1 MKRSLPFIG
10 ITLFLFYLA
19 AYAQAQ
25 TNQTVGNG
33 AVTAP
38 VIFTGA
44 GCVFNWV
51 NDTPGIG
58 LAASGTGNIP
68 SFTAVNTGSGLV
80 TATITVTP
88 ASQDAFAYIINQGTS
103 SVSVIN
109 TATKA
114 VVATIPVRTSPFF
127 ISVSHDGSLVYLAH
141 FAGQYVTVI
150 NSSTNKVIDTIPV
163 SDNGSS
169 SLATSP
175 DGKLL
180 YVSTGTFLSNVNR
193 QFVVQVIDILSK
205 SLITN
210 IVVGQ
215 TPFDILVSPDGSK
228 LYTANNGSNNVTVIN
243 ATNNTVI
250 TTVPVDL
257 GPREMVLSLD
267 GSKLFVVNNIANTVS
282 VIDLVSYSVIATI
295 PVGLAP
301 ISIAL
306 SPDGSRAFVVN
317 LQSNDVTVINTA
329 TNSLVSSTFIPVG
342 KNPLGISFTPDG
354 KEAYVVNSQSNSVS
368 VINTATNIVSTT
380 ITGGAMPFSNPQA
393 EGSNFITNSPHCS
406 STPFTFT
413 ITVNPG
419 PTITTSAVTGN
430 IAACPGSVSVSPN
443 IGQFTVSGSTL
454 IGDITATA
462 SAGFELSLASGTGY
476 GNRLVI
482 TQSGGVVNSTII
494 YIRSVVAALPGNLTG
509 NVVLT
514 STGATNQNVAVTGI
528 VNTLPVAAFT
538 VSAITCSGNAT
549 IFKDASTITPGNTA
563 KAWLWDFGDGQTSNM
578 QNPTHIYAAAGN
590 YNVVLT
596 VADNIGCS
604 GTSSPVNVHVTAQ
617 PIANFTVSA
626 TDCPGQSIIFTDNSN
641 STDGTIIQW
650 TWSFGDGQTITK
662 TNNQPVTHVY
672 ATTGIDTVK
681 LTVTT
686 DKGCVSNIFAQV
698 LTIHPLPVVDFTL
711 PDVCLADAYA
721 QFTDKSTIAD
731 GTQSAFTWLWDF
743 GDANSTA
750 ANNTS
755 ILQNPKHKYSKEGN
769 YMATLTVTSKYGCA
783 TIKSQPFTVNGA
795 VPLAGF
801 TVENK
806 NNLCSTDSVTF
817 DDQSSVDFGN
827 ITRIVWF
834 FDYNNHPTDSVVYTT
849 ATMHT
854 DKKYRY
860 YYGLFN
866 SPLQQNYTV
875 MMVAYSGQICKN
887 VLQQTITVNANPI
900 VTLSPAANITLCQA
914 DNAIQIAENKNGFVG
929 MGVFTGTG
937 VSSTGL
943 FDPKVSGPGI
953 FTVNYLFTAN
963 NTACS
968 YSTTLQVIVNP
979 TPVVSVPV
987 AELTLLEGGQV
998 NLNAKATISSGTMT
1012 YKWSPSLGLNQ
1023 DNILNPMANPANDVL
1038 YTLTATSDKYC
1049 SATTQVWVKV
1059 LKSPIVPNA
1068 FTPNGDGINDTW
1080 NIKYL
1085 DQYPNATVEIF
1096 NRYGEKVY
1104 YSHNYPIPWDGTYK
1118 GTNLSAGTYYYVI
1131 NPNSGRKA
1139 LSGHV
1144 TIIR

>member
-10 ITLFLFYLA
+10 ILLILFCLT

-25 TNQTVGNG
+25 TSQTVGNG
-33 AVTAP
+33 APTAP
-38 VIFTGA
+38 VNFTGA

-51 NDTPGIG
+51 NNTPGIG

-68 SFTAVNTGSGLV
+68 SFTAINTGSGPV

-88 ASQDAFAYIINQGTS
+88 APQDALAYIINQTTN

-109 TATKA
+109 TAINS
-114 VVATIPVRTSPFF
+114 VVTTIPVRNLPFA
-127 ISVSHDGSLVYLAH
+127 ISVSHDGSLVYVAH
-141 FAGQYVTVI
+141 FIGSYVTVI
-150 NSSTNKVIDTIPV
+150 SSSTNKVIDTIPV
-163 SDNGSS
+163 LAAGSI

-180 YVSTGTFLSNVNR
+180 YVGTGRPPSNGNT
-193 QFVVQVIDILSK
+193 QYIVQVIDILSK

-215 TPFDILVSPDGSK
+215 NPFDILVSPDGSRI
-228 LYTANNGSNNVTVIN
+228 YTANGGSNNVTVIN
-243 ATNNTVI
+243 ATTNTVI
-250 TTVPVDL
+250 TTVPVDV

-267 GSKLFVVNNIANTVS
+267 GSKLFVVNSNTNTVS
-282 VIDLVSYSVIATI
+282 VIDLVSYSVTATI

-306 SPDGSRAFVVN
+306 SPDGSRIFVVN
-317 LQSNDVTVINTA
+317 NQSNDVSVINTA

-342 KNPLGISFTPDG
+342 KTPEGVSFTPDG
-354 KEAYVVNSQSNSVS
+354 KEAYVVNSGSNSVS

-380 ITGGAMPFSNPQA
+380 ITGGAMPFSVPDA
-393 EGSNFITNSPHCS
+393 MGSNFITNSPPCTS
-406 STPFTFT
+406 APFTFT
-413 ITVNPG
+413 ITVNVG
-419 PTITTSAVTGN
+419 PTITTGAVTGN
-430 IAACPGSVSVSPN
+430 IAACAGSASVSPN

-454 IGDITATA
+454 TGDITATA
-462 SAGFELSLASGTGY
+462 PRGFELSLAPGGGY
-476 GNRLVI
+476 GGSVI
-482 TQSGGVVNSTII
+482 LTKANSVVSNSPI
-494 YIRSVVAALPGNLTG
+494 YIRSAIAASPGNLSG

-514 STGATNQNVAVTGI
+514 SPGATSQNVAVTGV

-549 IFKDASTITPGNTA
+549 VFKDVSAIASGSTA
-563 KAWLWDFGDGQTSNM
+563 KTWLWDFGDGQTSTV

-604 GTSSPVNVHVTAQ
+604 ATSSPINVHVTAQ
-617 PIANFTVSA
+617 PVANFTASA
-626 TDCPGQSIIFTDNSN
+626 TDCPGQSIMFTDNST

-650 TWSFGDGQTITK
+650 AWSFGDGQTSTQ
-662 TNNQPVTHVY
+662 TSNQPITHLY
-672 ATTGIDTVK
+672 AATGTDTVK
-681 LTVTT
+681 LTITT
-686 DKGCVSNIFAQV
+686 DKGCVSNVFAQV
-698 LTIHPLPVVDFTL
+698 LTIHPLPEVDFTL
-711 PDVCLADAYA
+711 PNVCLADAYA

-731 GTQSAFTWLWDF
+731 GTQSVFTYLWDF
-743 GDANSTA
+743 GDATSTP
-750 ANNTS
+750 ANNMS
-755 ILQNPKHKYSKEGN
+755 ALQNPKHKYSKEGN
-769 YMATLTVTSKYGCA
+769 YTATLTVTSKYGCA

-866 SPLQQNYTV
+866 SPLQQNYAV
-875 MMVAYSGQICKN
+875 MMIAYSGQVCKN
-887 VLQQTITVNANPI
+887 VLQQTITINANPI
-900 VTLSPAANITLCQA
+900 VTLSPATNITLCQA
-914 DNAIQIAENKNGFVG
+914 DNAIQITENKNGFTG
-929 MGVFTGTG
+929 TGIFSGTG

-943 FDPKVSGPGI
+943 FDPKIAGTGV
-953 FTVNYLFTAN
+953 FTINYLFTAS
-963 NTACS
+963 NTGCT
-968 YSTTLQVIVNP
+968 YSKTLQVIVNP
-979 TPVVSVPV
+979 TPVVSVPG

-998 NLNAKATISSGTMT
+998 NLNAKATITSGTMT
-1012 YKWSPSLGLNQ
+1012 YKWSPAIGLNQ
-1023 DNILNPMANPANDVL
+1023 DNILNPIANPANDIL

-1049 SATTQVWVKV
+1049 SATTQVLVKV
-1059 LKSPIVPNA
+1059 LKSPVVPNA

-1080 NIKYL
+1080 NIQYL
-1085 DQYPNATVEIF
+1085 DSYPNATVEIF
-1096 NRYGEKVY
+1096 NRNGEQVY
-1104 YSHNYPIPWDGTYK
+1104 FSHNYPIPWNGTYK
-1118 GTNLSAGTYYYVI
+1118 GSKLPDGTYYYII

-1139 LSGHV
+1139 ISGYV